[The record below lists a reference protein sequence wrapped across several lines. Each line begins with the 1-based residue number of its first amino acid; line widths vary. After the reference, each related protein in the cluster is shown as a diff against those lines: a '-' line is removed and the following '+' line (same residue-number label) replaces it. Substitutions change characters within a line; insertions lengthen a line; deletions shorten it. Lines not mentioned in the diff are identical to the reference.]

1 MFGVQVS
8 VFVKLTFPIL
18 FVSVKQI
25 VIYVN
30 TDKRKYRC
38 KLARVQQG
46 FLLTAGSRLKNRLL
60 ALSIEPPTFP
70 ANRGMVIDNCLILQP
85 SHLLLNLLRTL

>member
-1 MFGVQVS
+1 MFRVQVS

-18 FVSVKQI
+18 LVSVKPI

-38 KLARVQQG
+38 KLPRVQQG
-46 FLLTAGSRLKNRLL
+46 FFNNIKGRQ
-60 ALSIEPPTFP
+60 P
-70 ANRGMVIDNCLILQP
+70 AKKQATGFEY
-85 SHLLLNLLRTL
+85 

>member
-1 MFGVQVS
+1 MFRVQVS

-18 FVSVKQI
+18 LLSVKQI

-30 TDKRKYRC
+30 TDKKKYRC
-38 KLARVQQG
+38 KLPRVQQG
-46 FLLTAGSRLKNRLL
+46 FLLTAGSRLKKRLL

-70 ANRGMVIDNCLILQP
+70 GNKIEGW
-85 SHLLLNLLRTL
+85 